1 MEKKNMTNFQV
12 YKKTLSFSFVGFLV
26 DLLVLL
32 LIAGL
37 ATAGFFLLKDKGDG
51 MGILGLVIGAFVG
64 GVLSVLIS
72 IFISN
77 RIKAAQIAM
86 MTKGVVDNELPEN
99 TYKAGFQELK
109 GRFGKITLFFLIT
122 NAIKSV
128 FREIGKGI
136 NKIGTA
142 VGGDVGGAVT
152 SGINSAIQTVI
163 AYLCDCCL
171 GWVLYRKDINGFKAG
186 CEGAVIFFK
195 HGKTLVRNVGRIFG
209 MGFLSLLIVGGI
221 FFGITYGLSV
231 GLFQGQWAALANE
244 IHEIAIKEAWES
256 NFFIDAIQQ
265 PQTLIIVASIIIGI
279 IFWGIIH
286 SLLIRPFILVGVLRN
301 YMAAGLKDLPK
312 ESDIK
317 ELENKFPKMKKLS
330 SRA

>member
-37 ATAGFFLLKDKGDG
+37 ATAGFFLLKDQGDG

-128 FREIGKGI
+128 FREIGRGI

-231 GLFQGQWAALANE
+231 SLFQGQWATLANE

-256 NFFIDAIQQ
+256 NWFIDAIQQ

-286 SLLIRPFILVGVLRN
+286 SLLVRPFILVGVLRN